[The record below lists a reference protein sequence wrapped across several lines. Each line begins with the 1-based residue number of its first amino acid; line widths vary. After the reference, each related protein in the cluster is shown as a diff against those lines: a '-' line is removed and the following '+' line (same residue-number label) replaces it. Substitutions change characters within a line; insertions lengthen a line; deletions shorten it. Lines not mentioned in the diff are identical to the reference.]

1 MESILESRSQGIK
14 TECAE
19 GEISANKPGASDLPQ
34 DYHHRVED
42 PKISRLFRKLWSSVT
57 DDNPLTLFGFRRFRT
72 THLLNLRLL
81 EEEIDQLDHK
91 IFQAGLNLGIEPT
104 STDKLG
110 LKDSK
115 RDKYAPS
122 PEEALDPT
130 LVSKLRQL
138 LKDYGKCVVI
148 KSSRHLA

>member
-1 MESILESRSQGIK
+1 MESVLEGRSQGGN
-14 TECAE
+14 TECAQ
-19 GEISANKPGASDLPQ
+19 GEISVNKPGASGLLQ
-34 DYHHRVED
+34 NYHPRIED
-42 PKISRLFRKLWSSVT
+42 SETSRLFRKLWGSVT

-81 EEEIDQLDHK
+81 EEEIDKLDHK

-104 STDKLG
+104 KMDKLG

-115 RDKYAPS
+115 RDKSAPS

-138 LKDYGKCVVI
+138 LKDYGKSVVM
-148 KSSRHLA
+148 KSSRCLA

>member
-14 TECAE
+14 TQCAE
-19 GEISANKPGASDLPQ
+19 GEISANKPGASDFPQ
-34 DYHHRVED
+34 DPE
-42 PKISRLFRKLWSSVT
+42 ISRLFRKLWSSVT

-148 KSSRHLA
+148 RSSRHLA